1 MNPPLPFRAQNLHGE
16 NRVGFG
22 EPKPADYEIELLLKL
37 KAGYR
42 VTLLGN
48 RGARTPTRLARNDA
62 SGCRQKQ
69 QRSVSESV
77 ASWRCGAPSPTL
89 TPLSAAAVID
99 YDSTARIMRREPE
112 PSP

>member
-48 RGARTPTRLARNDA
+48 RGARTPTRLGAFDVAQSRKNPLDSFA
-62 SGCRQKQ
+62 FALGWQKN
-69 QRSVSESV
+69 
-77 ASWRCGAPSPTL
+77 
-89 TPLSAAAVID
+89 
-99 YDSTARIMRREPE
+99 
-112 PSP
+112 